1 MANTTRE
8 FKTIVQ
14 ILRNSLEDIW
24 NDLWLMLACNLFWLC
39 AWLLVIPGPPASLA
53 LSKVGN
59 RIAHGEVVDLKD
71 FWETFRH
78 EWGVAWRWGGIFLA
92 VLLVLVANLVI
103 TGSFQTSWKPYLQGL
118 YLFLIICWLI
128 LQIFVLPFLWEQ
140 EKMSVRQAL
149 HNSWAFI
156 LGNPEFAILLSI
168 LLILIYVLGT
178 IAFLLSVIFGG
189 VFAACV
195 GNRAVINRLEIY
207 QKSHSEV

>member
-14 ILRNSLEDIW
+14 ILRNSLADIW

-128 LQIFVLPFLWEQ
+128 LQNFVLPFLWEQ

-156 LGNPEFAILLSI
+156 LGNPEFAILLSM
-168 LLILIYVLGT
+168 VLSQQMVST
-178 IAFLLSVIFGG
+178 PIAEVD
-189 VFAACV
+189 
-195 GNRAVINRLEIY
+195 GNLV
-207 QKSHSEV
+207 